1 MKNFKF
7 LNKNSIESQY
17 MLTVKRCLQEAVR
30 WNIEYRD
37 IVEPFFEGDRH
48 MSVRVYNM
56 IMYEDKVEVLFEV
69 FPPDNPHSLNSTNHI
84 LTIPLDEYLD
94 MMSRVESYRERYRR
108 TL

>member
-7 LNKNSIESQY
+7 LTKNSIESQY

-30 WNIEYRD
+30 WGIQYRD
-37 IVEPFFEGDRH
+37 IVEPHFEDDTQSRI
-48 MSVRVYNM
+48 RVYNLV
-56 IMYEDKVEVLFEV
+56 MYEDKVEVLFEV

-84 LTIPLDEYLD
+84 LTIPLDEYMD